1 MSTRVSPL
9 RLRRAVLS
17 AALASL
23 PLLVASSAFAQ
34 DPAPPE
40 SPSMFAKPDATKLA
54 DDKAAHKTVTVELQ
68 SSSARA
74 TIEKRVGTTSLA
86 ALPFSDTSFGS
97 VSHWEHECVAPCEL
111 KLDPH
116 YAYRVAGDGLTPSD
130 SFALPRNKEKVTLS
144 AEMGSSTA
152 RLSGMALTAIGV
164 GATLL
169 GGTALI
175 LSPVFESQDVGSKGF
190 RTAVLTGGVIFL
202 AAGVLEIG
210 MGLYLWMSNGTT
222 VRADHGVLAAKS
234 EAGPF
239 KLTTQGVVF

>member
-1 MSTRVSPL
+1 MSP
-9 RLRRAVLS
+9 RLPSFRTATC

-23 PLLVASSAFAQ
+23 PLLVATTARAQ
-34 DPAPPE
+34 EPAPPE
-40 SPSMFAKPDATKLA
+40 PTNMLGKSDAAKGT
-54 DDKAAHKTVTVELQ
+54 DDKAGGKTVTVELQ

-97 VSHWEHECVAPCEL
+97 VSHWEHACVAPCEL

-164 GATLL
+164 GSTLL
-169 GGTALI
+169 GGTALV

-190 RTAVLTGGVIFL
+190 RTAVLAGGVVFL
-202 AAGVLEIG
+202 AAGVLELG

-222 VRADHGVLAAKS
+222 VRADHGVLAAKRT
-234 EAGPF
+234 EKDDRPF
-239 KLTTQGVVF
+239 RITPSGVVF